1 MGGGPVGGRGG
12 GKRVAV
18 GLGGKRQ
25 EGEGG
30 ESFSVVTLW
39 RWLAA
44 RAGETSTRQQS
55 QSQNDAIHPAGLC
68 NLGATCYANSVIQ
81 CLFSVPEL
89 RRALLRVS
97 SSGEDEGTESSH
109 SQQRQI
115 PEDLV
120 VVEGLHALFAELQFG
135 PVAVVNPQHFLTQ
148 VLRLNKDVQH
158 DCQEFWTLLHYSLDA
173 GLQKLSDKSFA
184 RLMRSS
190 FVGQT
195 SYKTVCKKCKQL
207 SASSQ
212 TMHDF
217 QVLELE
223 VKDAGGKKKGAHSA
237 DELGDPTGG
246 GVAGG

>member
-68 NLGATCYANSVIQ
+68 NLGATCYANSVIH

-109 SQQRQI
+109 SQ
-115 PEDLV
+115 
-120 VVEGLHALFAELQFG
+120 
-135 PVAVVNPQHFLTQ
+135 
-148 VLRLNKDVQH
+148 
-158 DCQEFWTLLHYSLDA
+158 
-173 GLQKLSDKSFA
+173 
-184 RLMRSS
+184 
-190 FVGQT
+190 
-195 SYKTVCKKCKQL
+195 
-207 SASSQ
+207 
-212 TMHDF
+212 
-217 QVLELE
+217 
-223 VKDAGGKKKGAHSA
+223 
-237 DELGDPTGG
+237 
-246 GVAGG
+246 